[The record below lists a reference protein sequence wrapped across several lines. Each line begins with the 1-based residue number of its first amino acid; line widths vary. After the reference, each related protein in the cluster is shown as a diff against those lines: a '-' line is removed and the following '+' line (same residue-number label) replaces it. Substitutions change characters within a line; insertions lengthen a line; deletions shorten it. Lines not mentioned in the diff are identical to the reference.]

1 MRSIVS
7 IVAVAA
13 LCVACGSGMKNNSAV
28 TWRMDSVSAV
38 HLSDLYQSIA
48 DTSVVGE
55 VDVKYPLFEDGPV
68 ADSLNA
74 GILRTIAGAFCY
86 NGPMPKTVSAVVDT
100 VVRTLTTDLSGRG
113 PGYYLVTSGQVVR
126 YGGVISVRLAIST
139 YMGGAH
145 GMDQVFMLN
154 YDAANGKR
162 LTLEEMFSDLPRLTL
177 LNRQAF
183 LRHLEAL
190 DENPDSVCLFIP
202 ADSLP
207 LPKNVL
213 VDSTGVQMH
222 YNPYEIA
229 CYAFGSTDYL
239 LPMSEAENLLDE
251 IYK

>member
-1 MRSIVS
+1 MRSILS

-100 VVRTLTTDLSGRG
+100 VVRTLTTDLAGRG

-126 YGGVISVRLAIST
+126 
-139 YMGGAH
+139 
-145 GMDQVFMLN
+145 
-154 YDAANGKR
+154 
-162 LTLEEMFSDLPRLTL
+162 
-177 LNRQAF
+177 
-183 LRHLEAL
+183 
-190 DENPDSVCLFIP
+190 
-202 ADSLP
+202 
-207 LPKNVL
+207 
-213 VDSTGVQMH
+213 
-222 YNPYEIA
+222 
-229 CYAFGSTDYL
+229 
-239 LPMSEAENLLDE
+239 
-251 IYK
+251 